1 MKATTIN
8 EVLERVAKVR
18 PDAYDDDLKAS
29 WIMELEGK
37 VRAEIFGRHIPCRC
51 CPWLPEEVKVYPEDG
66 DKPLL
71 ITAPHERVYDL
82 YVLAQIDFFNRE
94 YDNYNNSTL
103 AFNNAL
109 DEWRQSFHRQH
120 IPCGTPLRNVF

>member
-1 MKATTIN
+1 MGTS
-8 EVLERVAKVR
+8 RF
-18 PDAYDDDLKAS
+18 S
-29 WIMELEGK
+29 S
-37 VRAEIFGRHIPCRC
+37 
-51 CPWLPEEVKVYPEDG
+51 LP
-66 DKPLL
+66 
-71 ITAPHERVYDL
+71 PHERVYDL